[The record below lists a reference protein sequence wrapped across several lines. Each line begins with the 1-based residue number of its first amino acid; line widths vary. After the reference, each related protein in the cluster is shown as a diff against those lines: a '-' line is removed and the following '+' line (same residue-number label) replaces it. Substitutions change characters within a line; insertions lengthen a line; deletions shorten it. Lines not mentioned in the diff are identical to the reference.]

1 MIVCPEC
8 NTEHYGGALFCQACG
23 AALVPATQAHM
34 VARQQKPG
42 QSGSGGR
49 RISDPSQS
57 VPRPTDT
64 GTLTPE
70 DSSRKLQFTIPHR
83 ERTIT
88 VTLDDTIHIGRADPD
103 AGFTPEIDLSPFD
116 GFDKGVSR
124 RHATI
129 QLFREGIVVIDQ
141 YSSNGTRLEDRPL
154 TPGQAYILPPKA
166 ALRFGELLVHL
177 TIED

>member
-8 NTEHYGGALFCQACG
+8 RTEHFSGALFCQACG
-23 AALVPATQAHM
+23 MALIPATQAHM
-34 VARQQKPG
+34 AARRHKAG
-42 QSGSGGR
+42 QSGAGSR
-49 RISDPSQS
+49 RINDPVLP

-64 GTLTPE
+64 STLTPE
-70 DSSRKLQFTIPHR
+70 QAPRTLRFTIPHR
-83 ERTIT
+83 DQSVV
-88 VTLDDTIHIGRADPD
+88 VTLDETIHIGRADPE
-103 AGFTPEIDLSPFD
+103 AGFTPEVDLSPFD

-129 QLFREGIVVIDQ
+129 HQFREGIVVVDQ
-141 YSSNGTRLEDRPL
+141 YSSNGTRLEDHPL
-154 TPGQAYILPPKA
+154 SPGQAYVLPPKA